1 MPERRL
7 IVLLV
12 AGFGVAAVVVIAFLL
27 GRQFPVGGTDRPAPT
42 SSVASVTPSGTGTA
56 STSTLTGSTTPPG
69 SASPSSPST
78 ATPTSAAPSSAA
90 TPLPPISPSISV
102 SGRPGANVLA
112 ASGTGPSQ
120 PRFTPAGSSW
130 QMKSSYDCGGGTDE
144 FVVTITATDGSV
156 AAVVRGTGRGEDLR
170 TLERGGA
177 FVLAVS
183 GSCRWTLEATG

>member
-1 MPERRL
+1 MPERRV

-12 AGFGVAAVVVIAFLL
+12 AGLGVAAVVIAFLL
-27 GRQFPVGGTDRPAPT
+27 GRQFPVGGSDRPAPGA
-42 SSVASVTPSGTGTA
+42 SAASVTPSGTGTA
-56 STSTLTGSTTPPG
+56 STPTSSGSTTPPG
-69 SASPSSPST
+69 SSSST
-78 ATPTSAAPSSAA
+78 TAAPTSAAPSSS
-90 TPLPPISPSISV
+90 TSTLPPISPSVSV

-120 PRFTPAGSSW
+120 SRFTPAGSTW
-130 QMKSSYDCGGGTDE
+130 QMKASYDCGSGTDE
-144 FVVTITATDGSV
+144 FVVTVTAADGSV

-170 TLERGGA
+170 TLQRGGA